1 MAIMWETQCHK
12 PTMTGDA
19 HLKGEDCSSVL
30 RDLDEK
36 HHHDHWGDLMGTK
49 IQENTIEI
57 GFYIYINE

>member
-1 MAIMWETQCHK
+1 MWETQCHK

-30 RDLDEK
+30 RDLDET

-49 IQENTIEI
+49 IRAKYHRNRILYI
-57 GFYIYINE
+57 YIYINA